1 MVLIT
6 LLCTGLP
13 CMSCRHG
20 DLKAGNVL
28 LQASTGVGRAGSGA
42 QQQELLRVW
51 TQAGCLPLTAKVA
64 DFGLALPL
72 GPTDT
77 HATLLARVSPCSLEV
92 GRNLQECGHVACLGH
107 SGSSCIMA
115 LWHKPRM
122 EAPQTCLVE
131 SKGGLVWH
139 VLSTQRV
146 YVSAIPQ

>member
-28 LQASTGVGRAGSGA
+28 LLASTGVGRAGSGA

-92 GRNLQECGHVACLGH
+92 RAKFAGMRACGLLGALRQQLHHGIVAQATHGSTANM
-107 SGSSCIMA
+107 SG
-115 LWHKPRM
+115 
-122 EAPQTCLVE
+122 
-131 SKGGLVWH
+131 
-139 VLSTQRV
+139 
-146 YVSAIPQ
+146 